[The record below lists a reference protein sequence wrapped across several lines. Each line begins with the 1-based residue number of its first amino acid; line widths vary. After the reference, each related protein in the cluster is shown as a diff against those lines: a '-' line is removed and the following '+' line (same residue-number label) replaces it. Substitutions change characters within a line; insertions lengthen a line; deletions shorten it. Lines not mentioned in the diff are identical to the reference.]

1 MQEKFVLLGNQDGVP
16 LLLYHAN
23 AYMPELY
30 IPFIRHLPG
39 YKVTALRQRPLWD
52 KTVKKIKDW
61 DIFTQDLITFCD
73 ENQISHI
80 NAIGH
85 SLGAVAIW
93 KALSLRPDLF
103 NKVVL
108 IDPVILPE
116 ETVRWVSLLPYKLKE
131 RIRPIIKI
139 ASLRR
144 NKWSS
149 RAEARSH
156 LGSKGVYSK
165 MDPEV
170 FDLFLQHGIVP
181 FEGEFT
187 LAFPRD
193 WEAMIYASPEN
204 TWKFMSKTTKE
215 ILIIKAQHSN
225 VISNET
231 WEKVKKKN
239 SNNLYVEM
247 EDVGHLIPF
256 EKPKEIGTMIATFL
270 QNKG

>member
-1 MQEKFVLLGNQDGVP
+1 MQEKFVLLGNQQGVP

-30 IPFIRHLPG
+30 IPFLRQLPE

-52 KTVKKIKDW
+52 KTVQKIKDW
-61 DIFTQDLITFCD
+61 DIFTQDLIRFCD
-73 ENQISHI
+73 ENNIAQID
-80 NAIGH
+80 AIGH

-93 KALSLRPDLF
+93 KALSLRPELF

-131 RIRPIIKI
+131 RIRPVIKI

-144 NKWSS
+144 NQWAS
-149 RAEARSH
+149 REEARIH
-156 LGSKGVYSK
+156 LGSKGVFKK

-170 FDLFLQHGIVP
+170 FDLFIKFGIVP
-181 FEGEFT
+181 GENGFM
-187 LAFPRD
+187 LAFPRE

-204 TWKFMSKTTKE
+204 TWKFMAKTTKQ
-215 ILIIKAQHSN
+215 IMIIKAQHSN

-231 WEKVKKKN
+231 WEKVKSKN
-239 SNNLYVEM
+239 ANNLYVEM
-247 EDVGHLIPF
+247 KDVGHLIPF
-256 EKPKEIGTMIATFL
+256 EKPKEIGTMIASFL
-270 QNKG
+270 DRKG

>member
-1 MQEKFVLLGNQDGVP
+1 MQEKFVLLGNQQGSP

-30 IPFIRHLPG
+30 IPFIRQLSG

-52 KTVKKIKDW
+52 KRVQKIKDW

-73 ENQISHI
+73 ENQISKMDV
-80 NAIGH
+80 IGH

-93 KALSLRPDLF
+93 KALSQRPDLF

-131 RIRPIIKI
+131 RIRPVIKI

-144 NKWSS
+144 NQWST
-149 RAEARSH
+149 REEARLH
-156 LGSKGVYSK
+156 LGSKGVFKK

-170 FDLFLQHGIVP
+170 FDLFIEYGIIP
-181 FEGEFT
+181 NENGFT
-187 LAFPRD
+187 LAFPRE

-204 TWKFMSKTTKE
+204 TWKFMSKTTKR

-231 WEKVKKKN
+231 WEKVKTKN
-239 SNNLYVEM
+239 NNNLYVEM
-247 EDVGHLIPF
+247 EEVGHLIPF

-270 QNKG
+270 ESKG